1 MNARE
6 STIRFI
12 ITFAVT
18 IAAAISGYF
27 AAYTGLRVELA
38 GKAED
43 RYVAEMDIRLSRLE
57 ATINERFATKE
68 DLSEFK
74 GEVISKLVAI
84 ETSLSSRDWPRGKN
98 M

>member
-84 ETSLSSRDWPRGKN
+84 ETSLSSRDWSRDKN

>member
-18 IAAAISGYF
+18 IVAAISGYF

-74 GEVISKLVAI
+74 REVISKLVAI
-84 ETSLSSRDWPRGKN
+84 ETSLSNRDWLRDKN

>member
-1 MNARE
+1 MNPKE
-6 STIRFI
+6 SLIRFL
-12 ITFAVT
+12 ITFAIT
-18 IAAAISGYF
+18 IAAVISGYF

-38 GKAED
+38 GKAEE

-74 GEVISKLVAI
+74 REVISKLIAI
-84 ETSLSSRDWPRGKN
+84 ETFLSNRKWPHDKD

>member
-6 STIRFI
+6 SLLRFL
-12 ITFAVT
+12 ITFAIT
-18 IAAAISGYF
+18 IAAAVSGYF

-38 GKAED
+38 GKAEE

-57 ATINERFATKE
+57 AVINERFATKE

-74 GEVISKLVAI
+74 RDVMGKLVAI
-84 ETSLSSRDWPRGKN
+84 QTQLGK
-98 M
+98 

>member
-1 MNARE
+1 MNSKE
-6 STIRFI
+6 SLIRFL
-12 ITFAVT
+12 ITVAVT

-27 AAYTGLRVELA
+27 AAYTGVRVELA
-38 GKAED
+38 GKAEEP
-43 RYVAEMDIRLSRLE
+43 YVAEIDIRLSRLE

-74 GEVISKLVAI
+74 GEVISKLIAI
-84 ETSLSSRDWPRGKN
+84 ETFLSNQNWPHKKN

>member
-18 IAAAISGYF
+18 IVAAISGYF

-74 GEVISKLVAI
+74 REVISKLVAI
-84 ETSLSSRDWPRGKN
+84 EISLSSRDWLRDKN

>member
-1 MNARE
+1 MNPKE
-6 STIRFI
+6 SLIRFL
-12 ITFAVT
+12 ITFAIT

-38 GKAED
+38 GKAEE
-43 RYVAEMDIRLSRLE
+43 RYVAEMDIRLSSLE

-74 GEVISKLVAI
+74 REVISKLIAI
-84 ETSLSSRDWPRGKN
+84 EAFLSDCRWPREKD

>member
-84 ETSLSSRDWPRGKN
+84 ETSLSSRDWPRDKN